1 MLNNE
6 QLEELNKLQ
15 AEAQKLYGD
24 IHNRNRY
31 GGIPKKRAILIS
43 RLADVNKRIRELE
56 SLDDRKE

>member
-31 GGIPKKRAILIS
+31 GGLPEKRAVLIS
-43 RLADVNKRIRELE
+43 KLADVGKKIRELE
-56 SLDDRKE
+56 SLEDRKE